1 MVTISSYKIGV
12 DFGTANSVV
21 SYLEN
26 GKLQVLEDGEGDG
39 NIKTQRLLQASGY
52 LSQNNST
59 SVSAQVECLRE
70 RLLSKAGNRFSF
82 SPQKG
87 TIKSLVISIAEAW
100 YREIDS
106 SARLSLG
113 HLIAR
118 ELEIEGDLVQFIRES
133 VAAAAYWM
141 WAIQSEKPGWSGHL
155 LVCNLGSRTFNISLC
170 RISMNNKVNVLYS
183 DCQETAGFAFDRR
196 CVEFA
201 YAHKQ
206 GHPLT
211 DDHPDFFRLMRD
223 FEREKINTH
232 EKATS
237 RLMTYLKAP
246 EAMADYDLYCFGGGY
261 AVKCR
266 QVREAFAPIER
277 GIQDAIQ
284 RFNAWMQANQKEFDY
299 LLLIG
304 GFSRFR
310 LAQQA
315 ILQAL
320 DIQDND
326 PCFDRSLGD
335 NQKLW
340 AISYGACLI
349 ANRLVDPLEKCTHT
363 LGIVGE
369 TLNAWAEREQQL
381 IPIIRSGTP
390 LDDLIIARFPD
401 HPWLTAFQEHLP
413 TILLWIASE
422 TERQFC
428 REVSLDGLLLPNYS
442 PENHWRIGMR
452 VNRSGE
458 LYLVIE
464 DEKEK
469 NPVQYKLGLLSEV
482 VDLPKQSNFGIG
494 ERESSR

>member
-1 MVTISSYKIGV
+1 MPSYKIGV
-12 DFGTANSVV
+12 NFGTANSVV
-21 SYLEN
+21 SYLED
-26 GKLQVLEDGEGDG
+26 GKLQVLEGGEGDED
-39 NIKTQRLLQASGY
+39 IKVQRLLQASAY
-52 LSQNNST
+52 LSKSKEKST
-59 SVSAQVECLRE
+59 SVSVQVESLRE
-70 RLLSKAGNRFSF
+70 LLLSKATNRFSF

-87 TIKSLVISIAEAW
+87 TIKSLVLSIPEAW

-106 SARLSLG
+106 SARVSLG
-113 HLIAR
+113 HSIAR
-118 ELEIEGDLVQFIRES
+118 ELEVEDDLVQLIREP

-141 WAIQSEKPGWSGHL
+141 WAMPSEKPRRHSNL
-155 LVCNLGSRTFNISLC
+155 LICDMGSSTFKVSLC
-170 RISMNNKVNVLYS
+170 RISMDNKVNVLYS

-206 GHPLT
+206 RHPLT
-211 DDHPDFFRLMRD
+211 DDHPDFFRLMKD

-261 AVKCR
+261 AVKCCH
-266 QVREAFAPIER
+266 VREAFAPIELK
-277 GIQDAIQ
+277 IKDAIQ
-284 RFNAWMQANQKEFDY
+284 RLNAWMQTNQQAFDY

-304 GFSRFR
+304 GFSRFM
-310 LAQQA
+310 LAQQT

-326 PCFDRSLGD
+326 PRVYCSLDD

-340 AISYGACLI
+340 AISHGACLI
-349 ANRLVDPLEKCTHT
+349 ANRLVDPLEKSTHT

-369 TLNAWAEREQQL
+369 PLNAWAEREQRL
-381 IPIIRSGTP
+381 IPVVRSDTP
-390 LDDLIIARFPD
+390 LDDLSIARFPD
-401 HPWLTAFQEHLP
+401 NLWLTAFQEHLP

-422 TERQFC
+422 TEGQFC

-442 PENHWRIGMR
+442 PENHWRVGMR
-452 VNRSGE
+452 LNPSGE

-464 DEKEK
+464 DEKE
-469 NPVQYKLGLLSEV
+469 NPPVEYNLGLLSEV
-482 VDLPKQSNFGIG
+482 VALPKQSNFGI
-494 ERESSR
+494 S